1 MGRSV
6 GGRTAQ
12 VKPADAA
19 YVLILARFCGNSGG
33 GAVGRAGVAA
43 GHCRRVAV
51 REARIGAG
59 GSTSIGPMGTA
70 MRLLVCACVLVVAV
84 ASAGAPPKQHSV
96 EKVAQIDGDFEQTW
110 AAVIEVLARHNWLIQ
125 NLEKG
130 SGLIA
135 TDWTGIPLESP
146 FVDCGVPG
154 MVNVTGRS
162 MRFNVLLRANGPRTS
177 MTVNVAAVEVQSNDS
192 GVYRVDCT
200 STGRLERRL
209 HEEVAHAVAGGARSR
224 EVAPPAP
231 AAGTVRGPCYG
242 NQTCNAGLACSPQN
256 VCIRVDPPAAPA
268 AGP

>member
-12 VKPADAA
+12 VKPAEAA

-43 GHCRRVAV
+43 GHCRLVAV
-51 REARIGAG
+51 RGARVGAAAR
-59 GSTSIGPMGTA
+59 TSIRAMGTA
-70 MRLLVCACVLVVAV
+70 MRLLVCACVLVVAA
-84 ASAGAPPKQHSV
+84 ASAGAPPKQHPV
-96 EKVAQIDGDFEQTW
+96 EKAAQIDGDFEQTW
-110 AAVIEVLARHNWLIQ
+110 AAVIEVLAEYNWLIQ

-130 SGLIA
+130 AGLIA
-135 TDWTGIPLESP
+135 TDWMGIPLQSP

-177 MTVNVAAVEVQSNDS
+177 MTVNLAAVEVQTNDS

-209 HEEVAHAVAGGARSR
+209 HDQVARVVASGARSR
-224 EVAPPAP
+224 AVAAPAP

-242 NQTCNAGLACSPQN
+242 NQTCNAGLACTPQN

-268 AGP
+268 AQP